1 MKINPHDP
9 LPADWE
15 NFAKVFTALGDG
27 HRQRILL
34 MFTPQDA
41 LSISEI
47 VAAMPLSRTAVV
59 HHLNVLAQA
68 DLLRAERSGKEV
80 RFTLHSPTLREA
92 LTRVLGYL
100 DLHHYP

>member
-1 MKINPHDP
+1 MKIHPNDA
-9 LPADWE
+9 LPTDWE
-15 NFAKVFTALGDG
+15 AYAKVFTALGDA

-34 MFTPQDA
+34 MFSPDDS

-47 VAAMPLSRTAVV
+47 VAALPLSRTAVV

-68 DLLRAERSGKEV
+68 DVLRFERQGKEV
-80 RFTLHSPTLREA
+80 RYRVHSPSIREA
-92 LTRVLGYL
+92 LNRVLGFL